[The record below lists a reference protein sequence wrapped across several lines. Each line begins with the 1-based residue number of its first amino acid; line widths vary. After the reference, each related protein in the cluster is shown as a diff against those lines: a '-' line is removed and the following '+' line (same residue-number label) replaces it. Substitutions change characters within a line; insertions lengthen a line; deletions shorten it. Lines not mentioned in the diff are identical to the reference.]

1 MWIHDFLQDRP
12 QSVRVGK
19 QTSKEIT
26 LNIGARQGCVLPPL
40 LFLLFTNDN
49 VSSEPFIVMVTFSD
63 DTTLE
68 GLIHTSGKRAYR
80 GEVEKLAGWCSKKE
94 SELIVPQ
101 AKEMVSDWGGRKKSF
116 VLTIAGEVCSRNQN
130 IQIYWRNHFL

>member
-26 LNIGARQGCVLPPL
+26 LNVGAPQGCVLPPL

-68 GLIHTSGKRAYR
+68 GPPVSGPTGARLR
-80 GEVEKLAGWCSKKE
+80 SWLAGALKRSQ
-94 SELIVPQ
+94 S
-101 AKEMVSDWGGRKKSF
+101 
-116 VLTIAGEVCSRNQN
+116 
-130 IQIYWRNHFL
+130 

>member
-1 MWIHDFLQDRP
+1 MRI
-12 QSVRVGK
+12 GK

-26 LNIGARQGCVLPPL
+26 LNVGAPPQGCVILPL

-68 GLIHTSGKRAYR
+68 GLIHTFGEWVYR
-80 GEVEKLAGWCSKKE
+80 GWLV
-94 SELIVPQ
+94 I
-101 AKEMVSDWGGRKKSF
+101 
-116 VLTIAGEVCSRNQN
+116 
-130 IQIYWRNHFL
+130 